1 MIESN
6 HAKPSL
12 FRLLL
17 VKAVTDTPII
27 LIHQPAQTHGVLRY
41 RAFLHAT
48 QSQAYFIPA
57 SLPPSVYPPGQ

>member
-17 VKAVTDTPII
+17 VNAVTDTPII
-27 LIHQPAQTHGVLRY
+27 LIHQPAQIRGVLRY
-41 RAFLHAT
+41 RAFLHAM
-48 QSQAYFIPA
+48 QRQAYFIPA
-57 SLPPSVYPPGQ
+57 SLPPSVHPPGQ